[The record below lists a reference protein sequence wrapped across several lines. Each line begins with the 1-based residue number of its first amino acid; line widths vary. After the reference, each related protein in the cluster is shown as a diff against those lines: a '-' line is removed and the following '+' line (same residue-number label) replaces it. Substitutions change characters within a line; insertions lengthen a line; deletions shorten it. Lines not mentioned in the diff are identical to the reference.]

1 AHDRRVRRGL
11 HRVRDGPRL
20 PGHDRRRQAGTEG
33 GRPAYVLEGHEP
45 RRPARGLRRGRR
57 RRDRAHE
64 PHPPAVQREL
74 ARAGRCARRP
84 RGRRARARVRPDDR
98 GGPALPLRRVQVDR
112 ALVRAL
118 AGQLH
123 PGRRRPQRRR
133 HLPEAPPQ
141 GCDRPAD
148 DPLRARDRAAD
159 HRRNA
164 RREPQAREGFARRPG
179 EDARV
184 IRQLAIVGVAR
195 LGGSLAKAARLG
207 GLARRIVGIG
217 RDAGRLRPALDDGTL
232 DLAVT
237 DLEGGVREADFIL
250 LATPV
255 LTIEGLLER
264 VWRAAPD
271 GALITDVGST
281 KRNIVRAAER
291 LAATRSLRFV
301 GSHPLAGSEQA
312 GYSVARA
319 DLFRGATVVVT
330 PTEAT
335 ELGALELAARGFRD
349 TTRIAAG
356 DPDMWT
362 EIFLANRDALSAT
375 VEAFREALA
384 DLQRAIDAGQAD
396 ALRAVLARIK
406 ATREQVR

>member
-1 AHDRRVRRGL
+1 
-11 HRVRDGPRL
+11 
-20 PGHDRRRQAGTEG
+20 
-33 GRPAYVLEGHEP
+33 
-45 RRPARGLRRGRR
+45 
-57 RRDRAHE
+57 
-64 PHPPAVQREL
+64 
-74 ARAGRCARRP
+74 
-84 RGRRARARVRPDDR
+84 
-98 GGPALPLRRVQVDR
+98 
-112 ALVRAL
+112 
-118 AGQLH
+118 
-123 PGRRRPQRRR
+123 
-133 HLPEAPPQ
+133 
-141 GCDRPAD
+141 
-148 DPLRARDRAAD
+148 
-159 HRRNA
+159 
-164 RREPQAREGFARRPG
+164 
-179 EDARV
+179 V
-184 IRQLAIVGVAR
+184 IRELAIVGVGL
-195 LGGSLAKAARLG
+195 LGGSVAKAARLG
-207 GLARRIVGIG
+207 GLARRVVGIG

-237 DLEGGVREADFIL
+237 DLDAGVREADFIL
-250 LATPV
+250 LAAPV

-291 LAATRSLRFV
+291 LAATRSLAFV

-312 GYSVARA
+312 GYHVARA

-335 ELGALELAARGFRD
+335 ELAALKNTTEFWEALGARVSSLDPETHDRTVAAISHLPHLIACALVDGAARVEPSALELAARGFRD

-362 EIFLANRDALSAT
+362 EIFLANRDALSAS

-396 ALRAVLARIK
+396 ALRTVLARIK
-406 ATREQVR
+406 ATREQLR

>member
-1 AHDRRVRRGL
+1 M
-11 HRVRDGPRL
+11 
-20 PGHDRRRQAGTEG
+20 
-33 GRPAYVLEGHEP
+33 
-45 RRPARGLRRGRR
+45 
-57 RRDRAHE
+57 
-64 PHPPAVQREL
+64 
-74 ARAGRCARRP
+74 
-84 RGRRARARVRPDDR
+84 
-98 GGPALPLRRVQVDR
+98 
-112 ALVRAL
+112 
-118 AGQLH
+118 
-123 PGRRRPQRRR
+123 
-133 HLPEAPPQ
+133 
-141 GCDRPAD
+141 
-148 DPLRARDRAAD
+148 
-159 HRRNA
+159 
-164 RREPQAREGFARRPG
+164 
-179 EDARV
+179 
-184 IRQLAIVGVAR
+184 IRQLAIVGVGL
-195 LGGSLAKAARLG
+195 LGGSVAKAARLG
-207 GLARRIVGIG
+207 GLAHRIVGIG

-237 DLEGGVREADFIL
+237 ELDAGVREADFVL
-250 LATPV
+250 LAAPV

-291 LAATRSLRFV
+291 LAATRSLSFV

-312 GYSVARA
+312 GYRVARA

-335 ELGALELAARGFRD
+335 ELGALKKTTEFWEALGARVSSLDPDTHDRTVAAISHLPHLIACALVDGAARVEPSALELAARGFRD

-384 DLQRAIDAGQAD
+384 DLQRTIDAGQAD

>member
-1 AHDRRVRRGL
+1 
-11 HRVRDGPRL
+11 
-20 PGHDRRRQAGTEG
+20 
-33 GRPAYVLEGHEP
+33 
-45 RRPARGLRRGRR
+45 
-57 RRDRAHE
+57 
-64 PHPPAVQREL
+64 
-74 ARAGRCARRP
+74 
-84 RGRRARARVRPDDR
+84 
-98 GGPALPLRRVQVDR
+98 
-112 ALVRAL
+112 
-118 AGQLH
+118 
-123 PGRRRPQRRR
+123 
-133 HLPEAPPQ
+133 
-141 GCDRPAD
+141 
-148 DPLRARDRAAD
+148 
-159 HRRNA
+159 
-164 RREPQAREGFARRPG
+164 
-179 EDARV
+179 V
-184 IRQLAIVGVAR
+184 IRQLAIVGVGL
-195 LGGSLAKAARLG
+195 LGGSVAKGARLG
-207 GLARRIVGIG
+207 GLARRIIGIG
-217 RDAGRLRPALDDGTL
+217 RDARRLRPALDDGTL

-237 DLEGGVREADFIL
+237 DLEGGVREADVIL

-335 ELGALELAARGFRD
+335 ELGALKKTTEFWEALGARVSSLDPETHDRTVAAISHLPHLIACALVDGAARVEPSALELAARGFRD

-384 DLQRAIDAGQAD
+384 DLQQAIDAGQAD
-396 ALRAVLARIK
+396 ALRALLARIK

>member
-1 AHDRRVRRGL
+1 M
-11 HRVRDGPRL
+11 
-20 PGHDRRRQAGTEG
+20 
-33 GRPAYVLEGHEP
+33 
-45 RRPARGLRRGRR
+45 
-57 RRDRAHE
+57 
-64 PHPPAVQREL
+64 
-74 ARAGRCARRP
+74 
-84 RGRRARARVRPDDR
+84 
-98 GGPALPLRRVQVDR
+98 
-112 ALVRAL
+112 
-118 AGQLH
+118 
-123 PGRRRPQRRR
+123 
-133 HLPEAPPQ
+133 
-141 GCDRPAD
+141 
-148 DPLRARDRAAD
+148 
-159 HRRNA
+159 
-164 RREPQAREGFARRPG
+164 
-179 EDARV
+179 
-184 IRQLAIVGVAR
+184 IRQLAIVGVGL
-195 LGGSLAKAARLG
+195 LGGSVAKAARLG

-237 DLEGGVREADFIL
+237 DLDAGVREADFIL
-250 LATPV
+250 LAAPV

-271 GALITDVGST
+271 RALITDVGST

-291 LAATRSLRFV
+291 FAATRSLSFV

-312 GYSVARA
+312 GYRVARA

-335 ELGALELAARGFRD
+335 ELGALKKTTEFWEALGARVSSLDPETHDRTVAAISHLPHLIACALVDGAARVEPSALELAARGFRD